1 MNEETLEKLDKNL
14 RLLKEN
20 DTLFGSIMIVLVGDF
35 FQLLP
40 VMGNPLFKC
49 NTLQFS
55 AINKAVFL
63 NLSHRFEDDIEFG
76 EIMRR
81 LRLDDNKKK

>member
-1 MNEETLEKLDKNL
+1 MLIIDEISFMNEETLAKLDKNL

-20 DTLFGSIMIVLVGDF
+20 DTLFGGIMIVLVGNF

-49 NTLQFS
+49 NILHSLWALT
-55 AINKAVFL
+55 
-63 NLSHRFEDDIEFG
+63 HETD
-76 EIMRR
+76 
-81 LRLDDNKKK
+81 